1 MRRLPEVETARALM
15 NEAMEWSVV
24 KWLKETKRVRRA
36 ADKANEVLD
45 ALNQETKEAWA
56 GELKAAYESLLS
68 NATARLAQENGP
80 EDETAKKMVMAVRR
94 ADDAA
99 QRARQDA
106 EDTFDEAERQLS
118 ARLAREGCQK
128 AITSWELHEAA
139 IRKAENAAAQGRAH
153 ETHAITN

>member
-24 KWLKETKRVRRA
+24 KWLKEKKRVRRA

-56 GELKAAYESLLS
+56 GELKTAYESLLS
-68 NATARLAQENGP
+68 NATARLPQENDP
-80 EDETAKKMVMAVRR
+80 DDETTKKMVMAVRR

-106 EDTFDEAERQLS
+106 EETFDEAERQLS
-118 ARLAREGCQK
+118 ARLAREGCRK

-139 IRKAENAAAQGRAH
+139 IRKAENAAAHGRMH
-153 ETHAITN
+153 ETHAIRN